1 MVARS
6 SAVQHTAD
14 DELFIERV
22 FDAPRRLVFKAWTSS
37 EYQMHWLGP
46 KDFTVELCEIDFRVG
61 GKYRARIRSP
71 EGQDYTMYGV
81 YREIVAPERLVFTFA
96 WEEEGERGLQTLVTI
111 DFTDQG
117 ARTLMSFHQAPFQ
130 SLAERDGHN
139 GGWTQCFDRLAVY
152 LVGTA

>member
-6 SAVQHTAD
+6 SAAQHTAD

-22 FDAPRRLVFKAWTSS
+22 FDAPPRLVFKAWTSA

-46 KDFTVELCEIDFRVG
+46 KDFTVEFCEIDFCVG

-71 EGQDYTMYGV
+71 EGRDHTMYGV
-81 YREIVAPERLVFTFA
+81 YREIAAPERLVFTFA
-96 WEEEGERGLQTLVTI
+96 WEEEGERGLETLVTI
-111 DFTDQG
+111 DFIDQG
-117 ARTLMSFHQAPFQ
+117 NKTLMSFHQAPFQ

-139 GGWTQCFDRLAVY
+139 GGWTQCFDRLAAY
-152 LVGTA
+152 LVATA